1 MTLLVVG
8 GAGYIGSTVA
18 SAARDSGR
26 DVVVLD
32 NLSVGREEFTAGC
45 AFYRGDMADG
55 ELVDRVFAEHPDIDA
70 VVHCAAL
77 TVVPD
82 SVAEPLRY
90 YRENVAKTV
99 DLLDHLRRNDCRR
112 LVFSSSASVY
122 GNAGPVVDE
131 DTPVEPGSPYA
142 RTKVMVEQVLA
153 DLAAAEPGWRI
164 LALRYFNPIGADP
177 QRRSGPTS
185 PRPGHV
191 LGKLLTAQAD
201 GEPFTI
207 TGTDYPTR
215 DGSGLR
221 DYVHVWDLAL
231 AHVAAIER
239 LDDVVDAGRPYL
251 VINLGSGTG
260 VTVRELAA
268 AVNRQVKPQ
277 VTVQEGPR
285 RPGDPAG
292 AVATVERARTLL
304 GWLPTATLDDAVR
317 DALAW
322 QKLGIGRR

>member
-1 MTLLVVG
+1 MTVLVVG

-18 SAARDSGR
+18 SAARDAGHT
-26 DVVVLD
+26 VVVLD
-32 NLSVGREEFTAGC
+32 NLVVGREDFAAGG

-55 ELVDRVFAEHPDIDA
+55 VLVDRVFAEHPDIDA

-82 SVAEPLRY
+82 SVAAPLRY

-99 DLLDHLRRNDCRR
+99 ELLDHLRRNGCRR
-112 LVFSSSASVY
+112 VVFSSSASVY

-131 DTPVEPGSPYA
+131 DTPVDPGSPYA
-142 RTKVMVEQVLA
+142 HTKVMVEQVLR
-153 DLAAAEPGWRI
+153 DLAASEDGWRI
-164 LALRYFNPIGADP
+164 LALRYFNPVGADP
-177 QRRSGPTS
+177 RLRSGPTS
-185 PRPGHV
+185 PRPSHV
-191 LGKLLTAQAD
+191 LGKLLSAHAD
-201 GEPFTI
+201 GEPFVV

-231 AHVAAIER
+231 AHVAAIEK
-239 LDDVVDAGRPYL
+239 LDDVLDADRPYL
-251 VINLGSGTG
+251 VINLGSGSG

-277 VTVQEGPR
+277 VTVHEGPR

-304 GWLPTATLDDAVR
+304 GWAPTATLDDAVH

-322 QKLGIGRR
+322 QARGIGRR

>member
-1 MTLLVVG
+1 MSLLVIG

-18 SAARDSGR
+18 SAARDAGHE
-26 DVVVLD
+26 VVVID
-32 NLSVGREEFTAGC
+32 NLTVGREEFTAGC

-55 ELVDRVFAEHPDIDA
+55 ELVDQVFAEHAGIDA

-99 DLLDHLRRNDCRR
+99 ELLDHLRRNGCRR
-112 LVFSSSASVY
+112 VVFSSSASVY
-122 GNAGPVVDE
+122 GDAGPVVDE
-131 DTPVEPGSPYA
+131 DTPLAPGSPYA

-153 DLAAAEPGWRI
+153 DVAAAQAGWQV

-177 QRRSGPTS
+177 RRRSGPTS
-185 PRPGHV
+185 PRPSHV
-191 LGKLLTAQAD
+191 LGKLLTAAAD
-201 GEPFTI
+201 DEPFVI

-221 DYVHVWDLAL
+221 DYVHVWDLAQ
-231 AHVAAIER
+231 AHVAAIEK
-239 LDDVVDAGRPYL
+239 LDDVVGVDRPYL
-251 VINLGSGTG
+251 VVNLGSGTG

-268 AVNRQVKPQ
+268 AVNRRVNPQ
-277 VTVQEGPR
+277 VRVHEGPR

-292 AVATVERARTLL
+292 AVATIERARTLL
-304 GWLPTATLDDAVR
+304 GWSPTSTLDDAVR

-322 QKLGIGRR
+322 QTHGIARR